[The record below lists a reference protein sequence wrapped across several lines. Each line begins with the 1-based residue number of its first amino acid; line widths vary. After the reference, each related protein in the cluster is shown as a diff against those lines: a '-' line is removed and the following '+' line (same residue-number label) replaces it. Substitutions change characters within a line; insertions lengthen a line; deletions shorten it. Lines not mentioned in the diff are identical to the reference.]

1 MGVAIGAICR
11 KTVSDCREATC
22 RRWPGERKR
31 APELER
37 RLHWRPPVDP
47 RRQPESDRG
56 AAQRRARDS
65 FFADR
70 QADPAALRVCRG
82 ISCRIAGGRTGQS
95 PNPEAGTR
103 PIYCAGYC
111 DRSPV
116 ALRPDGGAVRLSAGA
131 PVELEPRPAIRS
143 LARTPIVTERVALG
157 DHHTLER
164 ARDAG
169 VWSALARAVR
179 GEPETVLRALEASG
193 ERGRGGAGF
202 PTGTKWRLAAQA
214 RGPERFAIANGD
226 EGDPG
231 SFVDRVLLEADPH
244 AVLEGLALC
253 GFAIGAR
260 HGIVYVR
267 SEYPRAAR
275 RISAALAEARAA
287 GVLGPAVLGSD
298 FAFDVEIAL
307 GEGSYVC
314 GEETA
319 LLNAL
324 EGRRGE
330 VRARPPYPTDRGLF
344 GAPTVV
350 NNVETLVN
358 AAWIVRHG
366 PAEYRA
372 LGTRGSRGT
381 KALSLNAGFA
391 RAGLVEVEFG
401 ASLAQ
406 VIHGASDG
414 RPPAAVALGGPMGS
428 VLRRDEWDVPI
439 CYDALRERS
448 IDLGHGGLV
457 ALPDGSDFAAIARDW
472 LAFMADESCGKCTPC
487 RVGSRRALELARRGE
502 RGALLEL
509 LHVVAQT
516 SLCSFGQS
524 IPTPV
529 RTLLELAG

>member
-1 MGVAIGAICR
+1 
-11 KTVSDCREATC
+11 
-22 RRWPGERKR
+22 
-31 APELER
+31 
-37 RLHWRPPVDP
+37 VDP

-56 AAQRRARDS
+56 DAQRRARDS
-65 FFADR
+65 FFADHG
-70 QADPAALRVCRG
+70 ADPAALRVCRG
-82 ISCRIAGGRTGQS
+82 LSCRIAGGS
-95 PNPEAGTR
+95 AGAPLRAERGAR
-103 PIYCAGYC
+103 PIYCAGFC

-116 ALRPDGGAVRLSAGA
+116 ALRPDGAALGLAGNAPVQLAPLPAVR
-131 PVELEPRPAIRS
+131 S
-143 LARTPIVTERVALG
+143 LGRTPIVSERVARG
-157 DHHTLER
+157 EHHALAR

-193 ERGRGGAGF
+193 ERGRGGGAF

-267 SEYPRAAR
+267 SEYPRAAQR
-275 RISAALAEARAA
+275 VGGALAEARAA
-287 GVLGPAVLGSD
+287 GLLGRAILGSD
-298 FAFDVEIAL
+298 FDFDVEVAL
-307 GEGSYVC
+307 GQGSYVC

-319 LLNAL
+319 LLEAL

-330 VRARPPYPTDRGLF
+330 VRLRPPYPTDRGLF

-428 VLRRDEWDVPI
+428 VLRPEQWDVPI
-439 CYDALRERS
+439 CYEALGERG
-448 IDLGHGGLV
+448 IALGHGGLV
-457 ALPDGSDFAAIARDW
+457 ALPEGTDFAAVARDW

-487 RVGSRRALELARRGE
+487 RVGSRKAAELARRGE
-502 RGALLEL
+502 RRELVEL

-516 SLCSFGQS
+516 SLCPFGQS
-524 IPTPV
+524 IPGPV